1 MSDDTD
7 ADVTDRDPD
16 VEDDDGHG
24 ITVEGGGDAGASSP
38 EETDEVDAET
48 PDEAEEPDAEDEMR
62 EQDAADSENVDN
74 HRDDEPFY
82 S

>member
-1 MSDDTD
+1 M
-7 ADVTDRDPD
+7 TDRNPD

-38 EETDEVDAET
+38 ETAEEVDVEKPGET
-48 PDEAEEPDAEDEMR
+48 AEPDAEDEMR
-62 EQDAADSENVDN
+62 EAEATESESVDN